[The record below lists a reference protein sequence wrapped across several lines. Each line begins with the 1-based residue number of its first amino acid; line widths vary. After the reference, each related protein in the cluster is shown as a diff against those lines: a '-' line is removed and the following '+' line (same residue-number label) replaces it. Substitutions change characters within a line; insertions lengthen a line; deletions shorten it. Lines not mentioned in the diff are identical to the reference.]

1 MKITDI
7 PIVLHTM
14 DSYDKFWNHWFYFF
28 KKYCKNHG
36 TIYFLSENKEP
47 DFIENVI
54 HIKTGKGEWGER
66 LLYGLSKINDDL
78 IFYMQEDFWPHTELI
93 MDEDLI
99 QKFNDY
105 NMDQLHI
112 KEILRDYC
120 SVTQIKDDLYRFNQL
135 SDYTH
140 NHQFGLWKKNK
151 LIENVLPEENPW
163 QNELYGTRRL
173 NKKNHNVYII
183 DKSWYT
189 TVARKGMLMERGK
202 ELLKKHNL

>member
-1 MKITDI
+1 
-7 PIVLHTM
+7 
-14 DSYDKFWNHWFYFF
+14 
-28 KKYCKNHG
+28 
-36 TIYFLSENKEP
+36 
-47 DFIENVI
+47 
-54 HIKTGKGEWGER
+54 
-66 LLYGLSKINDDL
+66 
-78 IFYMQEDFWPHTELI
+78 